1 MSDYIAHVGVKR
13 KSGRYPWGSGKHPYQ
28 DEPWFKGWAE
38 GRKKGIKESE
48 LAKMYGFKSSTEGRY
63 MYSYGKDAEHALDIA
78 TAKKYR
84 FDRQMSISAIA
95 KKMNTSEA
103 NIRKWLDPAIEE
115 RNRQTRDIMDHLEA
129 KADEKKAID
138 VGKGIAQAMG
148 QTPTKIDAALTN
160 IKNEGYNVI
169 TIKVPQANNP
179 KQKTT
184 YKFLCSPDIGDG
196 SERAA
201 KRYCYENLDKIGLPY
216 ELHYEDT
223 GEGKTAANIYFP
235 KSIDSKRIMVKY
247 ADVKYEDGHYGI
259 ERDGLIQIRR
269 GVPDLSIGDN
279 KYAQVRIAV
288 DGDSY
293 LKGMAVYSDDM
304 PKGVDVIFNTNR
316 STANPLKKDKNN
328 PLEPVLK
335 SMEKDPV
342 TGKVDEDNPFGAQIQ
357 RQFFYTDK
365 DGKKQLGAVNIV
377 SEEGK
382 WGDWTSA
389 RTLASQVLSKQDINL
404 AKRQLNLEYAKYQKE
419 YEDILNV
426 ENPTVR
432 RKLLEDFAEECDKA
446 SVHLKAAA
454 LPRQSVGVLIPIP
467 SLKDNEIYAP
477 GYKDGEKVVLIRY
490 PHGGKFEIPELIVNN
505 NNREGRKV
513 LGTDPSDCVGI
524 NRAAAMKLSGADF
537 DGDTAL
543 VIPNNKNYIQTQ
555 KTFESLKNFDPSERY
570 PYREGMKVMTKQDTQ
585 KQMGSIT
592 NLITDMQIIGA
603 KDEELVRAVKH
614 SMVVIDAAKHKLDYK
629 TSEIDNGIAEL
640 KKKYQLKDSGR
651 YGGAST
657 LLSRASSEDHPYER
671 IATREKIDPKTGERI
686 HSESGRSMSWYK
698 IDPKTG
704 DKVYYHEIGEKAPSK
719 STIKNLPYRVGY
731 DALYP
736 NQPHY
741 NPDPK
746 QRLTQESTKMF
757 EAKHAYELSSGTK
770 MEAVYADYAN
780 SMKAFANQAR
790 LESLGQKNIPYD
802 KQAAET
808 YHKEVEEIENNIKV
822 HETHAPI
829 NRQVELSANAIINQK
844 IKDNPEVYNKK
855 TPDGRKQLRKLRSQ
869 VVARQRAKFGQKAKL
884 EITDK
889 QWQAV
894 QAGAVKITTLRKLID
909 YGDQDRIRELATPR
923 NSSLPLMSAGNISL
937 AKAMLNSGYT
947 LAQVADALN
956 VSASTVSKYTK

>member
-1 MSDYIAHVGVKR
+1 MSDHIAHKGVKR
-13 KSGRYPWGSGKHPYQ
+13 KSGRYKWGSGKHPYQ
-28 DEPWFKGWAE
+28 NEPWFKGWAE
-38 GRKKGIKESE
+38 GRAKGIKESE
-48 LAKMYGFKSSTEGRY
+48 LAKRYGLKTTEARY
-63 MYSYGKDAEHALDIA
+63 MYSYGKDAAHALEIA

-95 KKMNTSEA
+95 KRMGTSEA
-103 NIRKWLDPAIEE
+103 NIRKWLDPVTEE
-115 RNRQTRDIMDHLEA
+115 RNRQTRDLMDNLE
-129 KADEKKAID
+129 KHADEKLAID
-138 VGKGIAQAMG
+138 VGKGVAQALNMA
-148 QTPTKIDAALTN
+148 PTKVDAALTN
-160 IKNEGYNVI
+160 IKNEGYHVF

-184 YKFLCSPDIGDG
+184 YKFLCSPNIGDG
-196 SERAA
+196 TERAA
-201 KRYCYENLDKIGLPY
+201 KRYCYANLDKIGLPY

-235 KSIDSKRIMVKY
+235 KSIDSKRIMIKY

-259 ERDGLIQIRR
+259 DRDGLIQLRR
-269 GVPDLSIGDN
+269 GVPDISIGDN

-293 LKGMAVYSDDM
+293 LKGMAVYSDNM
-304 PKGVDVIFNTNR
+304 PKGVDIIFNTNR
-316 STANPLKKDKNN
+316 SSKNPLKKDPNSK
-328 PLEPVLK
+328 LEPVLK
-335 SMEKDPV
+335 PMERDPI
-342 TGKVDEDNPFGAQIQ
+342 TGKIDEDNPFGAQIIAQ
-357 RQFFYTDK
+357 HKYVDK
-365 DGKKQLGAVNIV
+365 NGKEQLGVVNIV
-377 SEEGK
+377 NKEGK

-419 YEDILNV
+419 YDDILKV

-446 SVHLKAAA
+446 SVHLKAAS
-454 LPRQSVGVLIPIP
+454 LPRQSVAVLIPIP

-505 NNREGRKV
+505 NNREGKNV
-513 LGTDPSDCVGI
+513 LGPAARDCVGI
-524 NRAAAMKLSGADF
+524 NRSAAQKLSGADF

-570 PYREGMKVMTKQDTQ
+570 PYHEGMKIMSKQDTQ

-640 KKKYQLKDSGR
+640 KKKYQLKESGR

-657 LLSRASSEDHPYER
+657 LLSQASAEMHVPDR
-671 IATREKIDPKTGERI
+671 VKTREKIDPKTGERI
-686 HSESGRSMSWYK
+686 FSESGLARSWYK
-698 IDPKTG
+698 IVDGK
-704 DKVYYHEIGEKAPSK
+704 KVYYHETGEKVPK
-719 STIKNLPYRVGY
+719 NTKNLDYKIGY
-731 DALYP
+731 DTLYP
-736 NQPHY
+736 NQEHY

-746 QRLTQESTKMF
+746 AKVTMESTKMF
-757 EAKHAYELSSGTK
+757 EHKNAYELSSGTK

-790 LESLGQKNIPYD
+790 LESLNQKNIPYD

-808 YHKEVEEIENNIKV
+808 YRKEIDSIERKIRAHEE
-822 HETHAPI
+822 HAPI

-844 IKDNPEVYNKK
+844 IKDNPHIYNNTPEGKK
-855 TPDGRKQLRKLRSQ
+855 QIQKLRHQ
-869 VVARQRAKFGQKAKL
+869 VLARQRAKFGQKEKL

-889 QWQAV
+889 EWQAV

-923 NSSLPLMSAGNISL
+923 DSSLPLMSPSKVTL
-937 AKAMLNSGYT
+937 AKAYLNSGYT
-947 LAQVADALN
+947 LAQVAEALG
-956 VSASTVSKYTK
+956 VSTSTVSKYTR